1 MNLVHQLLGMQDL
14 DGAAGAGAG
23 RVTSLSVLDAV
34 ITEFSPPSA
43 SEIGLPWEFHEK
55 CRASFE
61 VCWDIGLSS
70 CIKLLCTSHL
80 WFDAQRDLRI
90 NGTLRERGGFK
101 SPW

>member
-1 MNLVHQLLGMQDL
+1 MNLVHQSPGMQDL

-23 RVTSLSVLDAV
+23 RLTSLSVLDAV

-61 VCWDIGLSS
+61 VGWDIGLTS
-70 CIKLLCTSHL
+70 CFKLCVP
-80 WFDAQRDLRI
+80 RI
-90 NGTLRERGGFK
+90 YGLMPKEICEQMVHCVNKVG
-101 SPW
+101 